1 MANPPLTPPIT
12 PRPGIMDIAA
22 YVPGEAKLAGHAEP
36 MQLAANENALGP
48 AKSAM
53 AAYTDAGAS
62 LHRYPDGAATVL
74 RNAIAD
80 AHGLDADRII
90 CGAGS
95 DEILSFLGRSYAGP
109 GDEVLYSAHGFL
121 MYQII
126 TLTVGATPVAAPET
140 ADLTASVDALLAAVT
155 PKTRILFL
163 ANPNNPTGTLLPVRE
178 LRRLRAGLRDDILL
192 VIDAAYAE
200 YVDHPDYDAGAAL
213 VDEGENTVMTRTFSK
228 IHGLAA
234 LRLGWCYCPAS
245 VAAVLNRLRG
255 PFNVG
260 APSIAAGVAAIGDTG
275 HIERSRAHNVAERKR
290 LQDRLRQLGLNT
302 PESHGNFILIRFADG
317 DQAEAALQAMNA
329 GGVIPRRVAGY
340 GLPESLRVTVGTAEE
355 NDAVVQAL
363 TEFVGE
369 A

>member
-53 AAYTDAGAS
+53 AAYTEAGAS
-62 LHRYPDGAATVL
+62 LHRYPDGAATLL

-95 DEILSFLGRSYAGP
+95 DEILSLLGRSYAGP
-109 GDEVLYSAHGFL
+109 GDEVVHSAHGFL
-121 MYQII
+121 MYPII
-126 TLTVGATPVAAPET
+126 TRTVGATPVPAPET
-140 ADLTASVDALLAAVT
+140 AELTASVDSLLAAVT

-163 ANPNNPTGTLLPVRE
+163 ANPNNPTGTLLPLGE

-260 APSIAAGVAAIGDTG
+260 APSIAAGIAAIGDMD

-290 LQDRLRQLGLNT
+290 LQDRLLQLGLNT
-302 PESHGNFILIRFADG
+302 PESHGNFILIRFQDG
-317 DQAEAALQAMNA
+317 DRAEAALQAMNV

-340 GLPESLRVTVGTAEE
+340 GLPESLRVTVGMAEE
-355 NDAVVQAL
+355 NDAVVRAL
-363 TEFVGE
+363 TDFVGE

>member
-22 YVPGEAKLAGHAEP
+22 YMPGEAKLDGHAEP

-53 AAYTDAGAS
+53 AAYTEAGAS

-121 MYQII
+121 MYPII

-163 ANPNNPTGTLLPVRE
+163 ANPNNPTGTLLPMSE

-213 VDEGENTVMTRTFSK
+213 ADEGENTVMTRTFSK

-260 APSIAAGVAAIGDTG
+260 APSLAAGVAAIGDTG
-275 HIERSRAHNVAERKR
+275 HIERSRAHNFAERKR

-302 PESHGNFILIRFADG
+302 PESHGNFILIRFVDG

-363 TEFVGE
+363 TDFVGE